1 MENSSYFLGAAT
13 GGAVGRGFG
22 SSLVGSGFLAPGS
35 FGKPAATDGAVGFLK
50 PSSESLS
57 FPNATVF
64 LFVCAFGLLTIGR
77 AGFDFGAISAS
88 SSSSESPK
96 SVGFFGGGP
105 FLAAARG
112 FAGGAIGFFLKSS
125 SESSSSDPNASV
137 AFFF

>member
-1 MENSSYFLGAAT
+1 MGAVT

-22 SSLVGSGFLAPGS
+22 SSFVGSGFLAPGS
-35 FGKPAATDGAVGFLK
+35 FGSPAATDGAVGFLK

-64 LFVCAFGLLTIGR
+64 LFVNAFGLLTIGR
-77 AGFDFGAISAS
+77 AGFDFGAISAI
-88 SSSSESPK
+88 SSSESPK

-105 FLAAARG
+105 FLPAAKG
-112 FAGGAIGFFLKSS
+112 FTGGAEGFFLKSS

>member
-88 SSSSESPK
+88 SSSESPK